1 MPNHFDNTALLENE
15 VARSGF
21 SGSGSTTKAA
31 AKESPLPDTSING
44 DAVTPDNDGL
54 FPPVNLSEALI
65 SLKNLRHNAREVRH
79 KVGHDRKIMAIV
91 KANAYGHNADRVA
104 GALLDEGVTDFG
116 VANIN
121 EAIQLRRSARFVK
134 NNSRIL
140 AFASPL
146 LPQLE
151 YYLKHNIDLTI
162 GSVEAL
168 KAAEAI
174 AAKFGKQFTVHLKVD
189 TGMGR
194 LGISPEEAFSLA
206 NAIHAS
212 KNLNLKGIYTH
223 FSVSGEDKVF
233 TRKQLGIYKNLVSEF
248 EHQSGTTVL
257 KHAANSGAI
266 LSDPSAYLD
275 MVRPGILLYG
285 YKPGS
290 AMRTSLNLKPVM
302 QFQARVIFTKW
313 IDKGTPIS
321 YGRRWIAKQRTHVA
335 TVSVGYADGYHRA
348 LSNVAKVSI
357 NGKLYKQ
364 IGTVTMDQI
373 IVSLGQD
380 TSVKVGDKVVLFGW
394 DGLGAA
400 TLAEKINTI
409 GYELLCAVSPRVR
422 RVFID

>member
-1 MPNHFDNTALLENE
+1 M
-15 VARSGF
+15 
-21 SGSGSTTKAA
+21 
-31 AKESPLPDTSING
+31 I
-44 DAVTPDNDGL
+44 DNDGQ

-65 SLKNLRHNAREVRH
+65 SLKNLRHNAQEVRR
-79 KVGHDRKIMAIV
+79 KIGPDRRIMAIV

-104 GALLDEGVTDFG
+104 DALLDEGITDFG

-121 EAIQLRRSARFVK
+121 EALRLRRGARFLK
-134 NNSRIL
+134 NDCRIL

-151 YYLKHNIDLTI
+151 YYLKHDIDLTI

-168 KAAEAI
+168 KTAEAI
-174 AAKFGKQFTVHLKVD
+174 AAKFGKPFTVHLKVD

-194 LGISPEEAFSLA
+194 LGICPDEALSLA

-212 KNLNLKGIYTH
+212 EHLHLKGIYTH
-223 FSVSGEDKVF
+223 FSVSGEDKAF
-233 TRKQLGIYKNLVSEF
+233 TKKQLGIYKTLVSEF
-248 EHQSGTTVL
+248 EHQAETTVL

-266 LSDPSAYLD
+266 ISDSSTYLD

-285 YKPGS
+285 YKPDS
-290 AMRTSLNLKPVM
+290 SLRTSLDLKPVM

-313 IDKGTPIS
+313 VEKGTPIS
-321 YGRRWIAKQRTHVA
+321 YGRRWTAKQRTYVA

-348 LSNVAKVSI
+348 LSNVAKVAI

-373 IVSLGQD
+373 MVSLGHD

-394 DGLGAA
+394 DGLGA
-400 TLAEKINTI
+400 TVLAEKIGTI
-409 GYELLCAVSPRVR
+409 GYELLCAVSPRVQ